1 MSFGTIVRNFK
12 NAAKFAFNEVQKIS
26 LRAQL
31 ASHRLI
37 EMTLLLF

>member
-12 NAAKFAFNEVQKIS
+12 SVTKFMLNEAQKIS

-31 ASHRLI
+31 MSHRLI
-37 EMTLLLF
+37 EMTLLLI